1 MQLKLDR
8 FLPVAIVLIV
18 GFAIWYNAFD
28 PPAVYNNQVLV
39 PTTTTPHF
47 VRDVGEVD
55 GNVKITHKPSGDVL
69 DLDVFDN
76 YLMFPPGVKG
86 SERKFDPNT
95 GKEDELW
102 KISYER
108 KRYFLD
114 YGFDIGTYA
123 GYLSGD
129 KEGTE
134 ISDFDVGIRISPARW
149 AFGSVSFPDGLVSN
163 QGIGLGISVYPEPI
177 HFGNFIDHIGIGYGR
192 FYTLEDDQQ
201 RNLFYLSFSTRF

>member
-1 MQLKLDR
+1 MSFKVEKI
-8 FLPVAIVLIV
+8 LPFAAALLL
-18 GFAIWYNAFD
+18 GFALWYNAFD
-28 PPAVYNNQVLV
+28 PPATYNNQVLV
-39 PTTTTPHF
+39 PTETTPHLI
-47 VRDVGEVD
+47 RDVGEVD
-55 GNVKITHKPSGDVL
+55 GNVKITHKPSGDEL

-76 YLMFPPGVKG
+76 YIMFPPGIKG
-86 SERKFDPNT
+86 SERKLNPDT
-95 GKEDELW
+95 GKEDDLW

-114 YGFDIGTYA
+114 PGFDIGTYA

-134 ISDFDVGIRISPARW
+134 ISSFDVGLRISPARW
-149 AFGSVSFPDGLVSN
+149 AFGAVSFPDALVSN
-163 QGIGLGISVYPEPI
+163 QGLGLGISAYPEPI

-192 FYTLEDDQQ
+192 FYTFEDDVQ